1 MRALPP
7 GPPTAFPTMS
17 STLCFLATVLAILT
31 IPLAVIAWFLE
42 TPPDKARRWHRA
54 GVSQRQIALRLN
66 VSRRQVS
73 NWVAT

>member
-1 MRALPP
+1 MN
-7 GPPTAFPTMS
+7 TT
-17 STLCFLATVLAILT
+17 CFLATVLAILT

-54 GVSQRQIALRLN
+54 GVSQRQIASRLN

-73 NWVAT
+73 NWVTA

>member
-1 MRALPP
+1 
-7 GPPTAFPTMS
+7 MS